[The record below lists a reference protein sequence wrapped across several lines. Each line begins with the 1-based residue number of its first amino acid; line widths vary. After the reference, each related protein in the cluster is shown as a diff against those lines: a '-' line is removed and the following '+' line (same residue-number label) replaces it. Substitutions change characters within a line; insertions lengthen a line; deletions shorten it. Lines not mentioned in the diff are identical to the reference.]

1 MSVRFLA
8 KGTRWIA
15 TIVMKRMLSG
25 SCNSRVHP
33 DSLENSRDGKLLG
46 ARYCQPGKAP
56 TYPLLK
62 FDDRPNNVHYFMLWV
77 PKQNDVIIVL
87 MTPDT

>member
-1 MSVRFLA
+1 MSVWFLA
-8 KGTRWIA
+8 KGTPWFA
-15 TIVMKRMLSG
+15 TIVMQRMLSG
-25 SCNSRVHP
+25 SCKSRVHSDWLGNP
-33 DSLENSRDGKLLG
+33 REGKLPG
-46 ARYCQPGKAP
+46 ARYCQPGHAP